1 MMNQKKLSS
10 TSTVIQ
16 VASHPSLL
24 MYIQDLDADHR
35 VNHTILQGVS
45 VSVLYDG
52 TGDCIL
58 WYVFN
63 SEYDM
68 KR

>member
-1 MMNQKKLSS
+1 
-10 TSTVIQ
+10 
-16 VASHPSLL
+16 

-35 VNHTILQGVS
+35 VNHTILQGIS

-58 WYVFN
+58 WFIIYIQFDYIVIIC
-63 SEYDM
+63 
-68 KR
+68 KWI